1 MASQYYT
8 GQTSIPYY
16 YHNELVDS
24 PILVPY
30 EDTLVPQL
38 VPPLDQDEDTLIPS
52 LVPPSPH
59 RILYTSPPSRNVSH
73 FLQNHLPEIEIIEVP
88 VEVFVPI
95 PAELPELPEQQPQQ
109 PEQQPQPQVPQHVVN
124 GYIESVIQKKELC
137 PILMTELTLTTTSMT
152 PCGHCISKDSL
163 ITWFQTKNACPVCR
177 LPCSV
182 EQLQGWKM

>member
-1 MASQYYT
+1 MNYQYTDQSSTIYNCHT
-8 GQTSIPYY
+8 
-16 YHNELVDS
+16 ELLNS

-30 EDTLVPQL
+30 EDTLFPQL

-73 FLQNHLPEIEIIEVP
+73 FLRNHLPEIEIIEEP
-88 VEVFVPI
+88 VEVFVTI
-95 PAELPELPEQQPQQ
+95 PAEIPEQQHQQ
-109 PEQQPQPQVPQHVVN
+109 QHQQHQQPQAQVPQHVIN

-152 PCGHCISKDSL
+152 PCGHCISKDAL
-163 ITWFQTKNACPVCR
+163 ITWFQTIHACPVCR
-177 LPCSV
+177 LPCL
-182 EQLQGWKM
+182 ENQLQGWKL